1 MSKDA
6 TDLAFPTRERILRY
20 ILLHGSTSN
29 EKDICTV
36 KKIAASVG
44 LSSNVVWNYLVMLE
58 KDSFVSR
65 NYKQGK
71 TGRPATTYSLSE
83 KGFELFPKSYMEFC
97 INILDEIKNI
107 HGEDEIKKIFS
118 NIGKKA
124 AQGMKKQ
131 INEQI
136 QDKESPDQLKNRL
149 LALVKVLENH
159 GTFHELI
166 EDEDSYRLQNYN
178 CLTHGVVKINP
189 LVCTVDET
197 FIHELIGQ
205 KPIKEKC
212 FGDGDS
218 YCVFRIEKPKS
229 LTKTN

>member
-1 MSKDA
+1 MSKDGN
-6 TDLAFPTRERILRY
+6 DLTFPTRERILRY
-20 ILLHGSTSN
+20 ILRHGSTSG
-29 EKDICTV
+29 EKDNCTV
-36 KKIAASVG
+36 KTIAASIG
-44 LSSNVVWNYLVMLE
+44 LSSNVVWNYLVRLE
-58 KDSFVSR
+58 KDGFVTR

-71 TGRPATTYSLSE
+71 TGRPAMTYSLSE

-97 INILDEIKNI
+97 ITILDEIKNI

-124 AQGMKKQ
+124 AEGMKKQ
-131 INEQI
+131 IDDQI
-136 QDKESPDQLKNRL
+136 QDEKSPDPLKNKL
-149 LALVKVLENH
+149 IALVKVLEGH
-159 GTFHELI
+159 GTFHELL
-166 EDEDSYRLQNYN
+166 ESEDSYRLKNYN
-178 CLTHGVVKINP
+178 CLTHGVVKVNP

-197 FIHELIGQ
+197 LIHELIGQ

-218 YCVFRIEKPKS
+218 FCVFRIEKQKN